1 LEISAGLQGS
11 LTGKYAKNSAVQH
24 SVQILQAADCNKVRS
39 SDNTPL
45 IPLLDFD
52 VQAIEH
58 GVDATAEQHI

>member
-1 LEISAGLQGS
+1 MQRTVLFNIPS
-11 LTGKYAKNSAVQH
+11 KYYRRRVKLIQ
-24 SVQILQAADCNKVRS
+24 QQFMDCNKVRS